1 MSMEYDVVTHCDL
14 TKLTEIVNE
23 KIKVGYKPIGG
34 ICLSRTKFSVQIPGT
49 SLYSQAIIKE
59 K

>member
-23 KIKVGYKPIGG
+23 KIKEGCKWKG
-34 ICLSRTKFSVQIPGT
+34 
-49 SLYSQAIIKE
+49 
-59 K
+59 